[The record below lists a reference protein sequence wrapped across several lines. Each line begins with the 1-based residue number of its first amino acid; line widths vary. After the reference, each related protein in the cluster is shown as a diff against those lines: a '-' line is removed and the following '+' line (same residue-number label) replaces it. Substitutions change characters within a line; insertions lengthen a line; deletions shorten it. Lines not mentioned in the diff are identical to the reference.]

1 MNNNLIQQTQ
11 PEQMTPN
18 SEIDV
23 VCRIR
28 SKFDLLPKS
37 HKRIAKYLLDNP
49 CALANCS
56 ITQLSHKIRISPST
70 ITRFCQALN
79 FSGYPEF
86 KFCLEKG
93 VVNPVFQEEQI
104 KPNEPFSSIKKKLHM
119 KCLQA
124 IDETIL
130 LLNDRDLKYA
140 TDSIMNADSI
150 AFFAHGG
157 SGVAAQFA
165 QVLFMQIGIPCYC
178 FNDQSM
184 AFMSSAHLT
193 RKDVAVGISYSG
205 KASITIEA
213 LKTAKQ
219 NGATTIGITG
229 FANSLLIRYSDIRLC
244 YNATIED
251 DLRYLHIARICEIA
265 ILGTLQNCIL
275 SRNYDKLQKGM
286 QISKDAFSRGRYN

>member
-1 MNNNLIQQTQ
+1 MNNNLIQQAQ
-11 PEQMTPN
+11 PEQATPN

-86 KFCLEKG
+86 KFCLERG

-104 KPNEPFSSIKKKLHM
+104 KPNEAFSSIRKKLHM

-124 IDETIL
+124 IDETL
-130 LLNDRDLKYA
+130 LLLSDRDLKYA
-140 TDSIMNADSI
+140 TDSIMNADKI
-150 AFFAHGG
+150 IFFAHGG

-165 QVLFMQIGIPCYC
+165 RVLFMQIGIPCYC

-184 AFMSSAHLT
+184 AFMGSAHLT

-205 KASITIEA
+205 KATITIEA

-251 DLRYLHIARICEIA
+251 DLRYLHIARICETA